1 MSNKVADKNT
11 RDALHDEA
19 LRLQRAAMSGAP
31 IPMPQRTAMKGQ
43 AQAMFEQW
51 LELEAARFNTAAA
64 DYKAAIDGLN
74 GAIKDLKA
82 EIDTLDNAI
91 RAVEQATKVI
101 KAADGL
107 LKLAI
112 ENFPISPI

>member
-1 MSNKVADKNT
+1 MSKKVASKKT

-19 LRLQRAAMSGAP
+19 LRLQRAAMSGVP

-51 LELEAARFNTAAA
+51 LELEAARFNASAE
-64 DYKAAIDGLN
+64 DYKAAIDGVN
-74 GAIKDLKA
+74 SAIKELKA

-91 RAVEQATKVI
+91 STVEQATEVI
-101 KAADGL
+101 KAVDGL
-107 LKLAI
+107 LRLAI
-112 ENFPISPI
+112 ENFPISPV